1 MSRSR
6 IQNDTNQKSGP
17 GNLKFPIAAD
27 PTYRT
32 RISFQAI
39 RILPPDIAVRFNSTE
54 TAKGAGVDA
63 GITSRIRKTQES
75 TTVRGNPLM
84 VYEVSGEKADLYMP
98 VSFQVNDGFD
108 YATAS
113 LGLLGMGGMAAA
125 NRGDAIAG
133 SVMEGLKEGIASV
146 GSLFGS
152 GALSRVAA
160 VRASQNLGDTAK
172 NAISITARASM
183 NPNLR
188 TQFNGVS
195 VREFNFSFK
204 FIPRSAEESVM
215 VKDIVKFFRF
225 HAYPHE
231 LEENVAF
238 EYPNMFRIK
247 LLSKGSDER
256 FKNIGTPIKLCYLKT
271 VSTVYN
277 PTSPVLHPDGSPTE
291 VDMNLT
297 FTEYKALSR
306 NDVVNEENDTFY
318 QYEGRVTQRGV

>member
-17 GNLKFPIAAD
+17 GNLKFPVATD
-27 PTYRT
+27 PSYRT

-39 RILPPDIAVRFNSTE
+39 RVLPPDIAVRFSSSE
-54 TAKGAGVDA
+54 TGSGDNKVKDA
-63 GITSRIRKTQES
+63 VEN
-75 TTVRGNPLM
+75 TTVRGNSLQ
-84 VYEVSGEKADLYMP
+84 VYEIAGEKTDLYMP

-113 LGLLGMGGMAAA
+113 LGLLGMGSMAAA
-125 NRGDAIAG
+125 NRGEAMAS
-133 SVMEGLKEGIASV
+133 SVLQGLKEGVASV
-146 GSLFGS
+146 ADLFGS

-160 VRASQNLGDTAK
+160 VRASQNLGDTARSTV
-172 NAISITARASM
+172 SITARASM

-204 FIPRSAEESVM
+204 FIPRSREESEM
-215 VKDIVKFFRF
+215 IKDIVKFFRF
-225 HAYPHE
+225 HAYPYE
-231 LEENVAF
+231 LEENIAF

-247 LLSKGSDER
+247 LLSKGEDDR
-256 FKNIGTPIKLCYLKT
+256 FKNVGTPIKLCYLKT

-291 VDMNLT
+291 VDLNLT

-306 NDVVNEENDTFY
+306 NDVINEENDTFY
-318 QYEGRVTQRGV
+318 QYEGRVTQRGI

>member
-17 GNLKFPIAAD
+17 GNLKFPVATD

-39 RILPPDIAVRFNSTE
+39 RVLPPSIAVRFSSNATGPND
-54 TAKGAGVDA
+54 TNAANRA
-63 GITSRIRKTQES
+63 LES
-75 TTVRGNPLM
+75 TTVQGNSLQ
-84 VYEVSGEKADLYMP
+84 VYEIAGEKTDLYMP

-113 LGLLGMGGMAAA
+113 LGLLGMGAMAAA
-125 NRGDAIAG
+125 NRGEAIAG
-133 SVMEGLKEGIASV
+133 SVMESLKEGVASV
-146 GSLFGS
+146 ASLFGT

-160 VRASQNLGDTAK
+160 VRASQNLGDTARS
-172 NAISITARASM
+172 AISITARASM

-204 FIPRSAEESVM
+204 FIPRSREESEM

-225 HAYPHE
+225 HAYPYE
-231 LEENVAF
+231 LEENIAF

-247 LLSKGSDER
+247 LLSKGEDER

-277 PTSPVLHPDGSPTE
+277 PTSSVLHPDGSPTE
-291 VDMNLT
+291 VDLNLT

-306 NDVVNEENDTFY
+306 NDIINEENDTFY

>member
-17 GNLKFPIAAD
+17 GNLKFPVATD

-39 RILPPDIAVRFNSTE
+39 RVLPPSIAVRFSSNATGPND
-54 TAKGAGVDA
+54 TGASNRA
-63 GITSRIRKTQES
+63 LES
-75 TTVRGNPLM
+75 TTVQGNSLQ
-84 VYEVSGEKADLYMP
+84 VYEIAGEKTDLYMP

-113 LGLLGMGGMAAA
+113 LGLLGMGAMAAA
-125 NRGDAIAG
+125 NRGEAIAG
-133 SVMEGLKEGIASV
+133 SVMESLKEGVASV
-146 GSLFGS
+146 ASLFGT

-160 VRASQNLGDTAK
+160 VRASQNLGDTARS
-172 NAISITARASM
+172 AISITARASM

-204 FIPRSAEESVM
+204 FIPRSREESEM

-225 HAYPHE
+225 HAYPYE
-231 LEENVAF
+231 LEENIAF

-247 LLSKGSDER
+247 LLSKGEDER

-277 PTSPVLHPDGSPTE
+277 PTSSVLHPDGSPTE
-291 VDMNLT
+291 VDLNLT

-306 NDVVNEENDTFY
+306 NDIINEENDTFY

>member
-17 GNLKFPIAAD
+17 GNLKFPIATD

-39 RILPPDIAVRFNSTE
+39 RVLPPDIAVRFSSSE
-54 TAKGAGVDA
+54 TAKGADPGFGNA
-63 GITSRIRKTQES
+63 LRKQAAS
-75 TTVRGNPLM
+75 TTVRGNSLL
-84 VYEVSGEKADLYMP
+84 VYEIAGEKTDLYMP

-125 NRGDAIAG
+125 NRGESIAG
-133 SVMEGLKEGIASV
+133 SVMEGIKEGVSSV
-146 GSLFGS
+146 ASLFGS

-160 VRASQNLGDTAK
+160 VRASQNLGDTARS
-172 NAISITARASM
+172 AVSITARASM

-204 FIPRSAEESVM
+204 FIPRSREESQA
-215 VKDIVKFFRF
+215 VKDIIRFFRF

-231 LEENVAF
+231 LEENIAF

-247 LLSKGSDER
+247 LLSKGEDER

>member
-54 TAKGAGVDA
+54 TGKGAGVDA
-63 GITSRIRKTQES
+63 SITSRIRKSQES

-160 VRASQNLGDTAK
+160 VRASQNLGDTAR

-215 VKDIVKFFRF
+215 IKDIVKFFRF

-247 LLSKGSDER
+247 LLSKGNDQR